1 MEEQNDDIQEKQN
14 FLVKEIIQQN
24 YSPEKFSD
32 YMANLKEDGTDL
44 NNWTLEELQQVVISF
59 KNKENLEGS
68 KCEENIEK
76 EVENIRNSFILSKL
90 EKDNILNNNN
100 INLNNSSSNIFD
112 INEDDIKFTNVENIM
127 SDLNKEE
134 DNIKKNNVWSEIG
147 DFEIIDPSEIVD
159 TSSEKLVCI
168 KQEENSLSKYNDLTV
183 NIEW

>member
-14 FLVKEIIQQN
+14 FLVKEIIEQN

-68 KCEENIEK
+68 NSEENIEK

-100 INLNNSSSNIFD
+100 INLTFH
-112 INEDDIKFTNVENIM
+112 V
-127 SDLNKEE
+127 
-134 DNIKKNNVWSEIG
+134 
-147 DFEIIDPSEIVD
+147 
-159 TSSEKLVCI
+159 
-168 KQEENSLSKYNDLTV
+168 
-183 NIEW
+183 

>member
-1 MEEQNDDIQEKQN
+1 
-14 FLVKEIIQQN
+14 
-24 YSPEKFSD
+24 
-32 YMANLKEDGTDL
+32 
-44 NNWTLEELQQVVISF
+44 
-59 KNKENLEGS
+59 
-68 KCEENIEK
+68 
-76 EVENIRNSFILSKL
+76 
-90 EKDNILNNNN
+90 
-100 INLNNSSSNIFD
+100 
-112 INEDDIKFTNVENIM
+112 M